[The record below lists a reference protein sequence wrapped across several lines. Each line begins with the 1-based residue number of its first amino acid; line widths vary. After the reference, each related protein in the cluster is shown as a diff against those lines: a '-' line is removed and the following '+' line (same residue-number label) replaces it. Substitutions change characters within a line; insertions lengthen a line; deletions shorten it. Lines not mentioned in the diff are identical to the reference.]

1 MLKKALL
8 IFSFLLPLIMV
19 AQDVE
24 VINHKGTKIKIANNK
39 VTTATSAP
47 TTPAPFKGDIWIDNT
62 DPTHLMTYLW
72 NGSVWVPLTENNHI

>member
-47 TTPAPFKGDIWIDNT
+47 TTPGKKRCNLCLV
-62 DPTHLMTYLW
+62 PTLKERMSYQRPKKIVKTK
-72 NGSVWVPLTENNHI
+72 